1 MDPKVLRATPH
12 GGLSTLVLAIGG
24 SMEIWSILAEIE
36 ELSDEEK
43 LYQMNCMMDEGF
55 EEGDEVCKVFDKLL
69 SSFPVELV
77 IDDYMETF
85 SIINHHPRCRLPVC
99 KEG

>member
-1 MDPKVLRATPH
+1 MFFRMDPKVLRATPH

-24 SMEIWSILAEIE
+24 SMEIWNILAEIE

-77 IDDYMETF
+77 
-85 SIINHHPRCRLPVC
+85 
-99 KEG
+99 